1 MKRWLLILP
10 ALWIL
15 SACSPSENSA
25 PKIAEDQR
33 AVLEKAKAVDTLV
46 QQSGE
51 QTKQAIEGASE

>member
-1 MKRWLLILP
+1 MKHWLLILP

-15 SACSPSENSA
+15 GACSPSSDGT

-33 AVLEKAKAVDTLV
+33 TVLEKAKAVDTLV

-51 QTKQAIEGASE
+51 QTKQAIEDASE